1 MANGKI
7 IASFTMPGGACNA
20 HFHVFEPGF
29 LHVPDSL
36 YTFPDATLQLYL
48 RMTDVLGIQRMVLVQ
63 PTYYGI
69 DNSLLVQTLREIGP
83 QCRSAAASSGSP
95 TTLATTSST
104 ATTGRGSGRSGST
117 ISPAHPGRP
126 GHHRLYPHDRRPC
139 PAARMISAV
148 LHPWHHRRD
157 LLPFFSDFED
167 TFVIDHMGT

>member
-83 QCRSAAASSGSP
+83 QCRGVVRVADEAGSDELDRYHRAGIRAIRLDHFARASWPTGTSSPISARSPTVPGRADDICSSTPLAPSSGSAA
-95 TTLATTSST
+95 LLQRL
-104 ATTGRGSGRSGST
+104 RGHLR
-117 ISPAHPGRP
+117 H
-126 GHHRLYPHDRRPC
+126 
-139 PAARMISAV
+139 
-148 LHPWHHRRD
+148 
-157 LLPFFSDFED
+157 
-167 TFVIDHMGT
+167 